1 MGTALRRQEG
11 GTPLTTPVGL
21 TTKVLRLLEALFHAE
36 EDLDLKEIAA
46 RTAMPKSTV
55 HRILTSLEG
64 ERWVLQDRETRHY
77 RIGTRML
84 LFANDWRLRQELVR
98 QSDSPMRDLVGRA
111 GETTVLALADGEVAR
126 CIHIVESPRA
136 IKFSFAVGGELP
148 IYAGAM
154 GKILLAYCPQTF
166 RDWILSQSLRP
177 FTSNTLTDS
186 VRLREELALVRSR
199 GYSVSIE
206 EINPGGTAIGA
217 PILSPGGELVAGLIL
232 SGPRFKFEDKTESL
246 ALLVVE
252 TARKIE
258 KNLAGQR

>member
-111 GETTVLALADGEVAR
+111 GETTVLALADGGVAR

-166 RDWILSQSLRP
+166 RDWVLSQSLQP